1 MDIQRTL
8 LIAAIAVL
16 SFMLVVEWAAFRQ
29 QEPAAISAQ
38 ADSTQTPARAAAQSS
53 GEDIPEVSSTATEQ
67 DAELISSHG
76 SDTVSVSTDVL
87 ELTIDLSGGDII
99 YAALPKHHAEIDTP
113 DQPFVILEQNRQR
126 EYIAQSGLI
135 GKNGTDTRDGRPT
148 FVTENASYQLS
159 DGQDELTVTLAY
171 GQSRDITIYKHY
183 RFKRGSYL
191 VEMDYEID
199 NRSDEQWQGVLF
211 TQLKRDNSEDP
222 ATQDSG
228 TEPSDTQTAAA
239 TTEETTADGTAPGAK
254 ESDGSAPITPSFDVV
269 RVEPTGDTVLAG
281 RAAPNSKVT
290 VLDNGRPL
298 GTVTADEKGE
308 WVFLPDRPLEPGSRE
323 LSLESEDAAGTKLL
337 SEDVVV
343 MSVPDTRTADGDGA
357 SGESAQSQEEAIA
370 VLTPRDG
377 GAVEGGSQILQAP
390 KGEGISEGDLVLEA
404 VDYGQDGGI
413 TVSGRG
419 KPGTTVRLYLDN
431 EAIGEVQ
438 PDAEGRW
445 SYRVARELPFG
456 VYQLRADQVNQ
467 DGEVMARVETPF
479 SRVEFARADLPD
491 EKFVIVQPGNSLWRI
506 ARGTLGQGVQY
517 TVIYEAN
524 ADQIRDPDL
533 IYPGQIFMVP
543 QTN

>member
-1 MDIQRTL
+1 MQKTQLISLIFGAVVVVGGAVGL
-8 LIAAIAVL
+8 LVYQNG
-16 SFMLVVEWAAFRQ
+16 ETPDTEQ
-29 QEPAAISAQ
+29 TAQ
-38 ADSTQTPARAAAQSS
+38 KDASS
-53 GEDIPEVSSTATEQ
+53 G
-67 DAELISSHG
+67 
-76 SDTVSVSTDVL
+76 
-87 ELTIDLSGGDII
+87 
-99 YAALPKHHAEIDTP
+99 
-113 DQPFVILEQNRQR
+113 
-126 EYIAQSGLI
+126 
-135 GKNGTDTRDGRPT
+135 
-148 FVTENASYQLS
+148 
-159 DGQDELTVTLAY
+159 DGQAADVTASGDTDGSQAESGEEQLAEAQPQPTT
-171 GQSRDITIYKHY
+171 G
-183 RFKRGSYL
+183 GA
-191 VEMDYEID
+191 
-199 NRSDEQWQGVLF
+199 N
-211 TQLKRDNSEDP
+211 EDAGADAGTEA